1 MIREIKRTPV
11 ELQEVMQHI
20 FPDNLPN
27 ELAQEQELDLFAKFV
42 SDYHIVQA
50 DDSQSVK
57 KHLLLDQV
65 MQQILDFYHFTRA
78 NSLDRSRVF
87 KDQNGVSWLFVSP
100 NVVSRVTGY
109 AENVKDNYDDS
120 NSSYLGKHQLPVIPS
135 DDSDKNFSLDT
146 IILGLDSFRFPGRSF
161 DIIFRL
167 DQLEFLI
174 ENVSD
179 QGFLTEFK

>member
-120 NSSYLGKHQLPVIPS
+120 NSSYLGKHQLPVTPS
-135 DDSDKNFSLDT
+135 DDSDRNFSLDT

-161 DIIFRL
+161 DIMFRL